1 MFARSSSDPL
11 TLSPRQTSALST
23 AGTSTVDLE
32 SAGFGTPAI
41 GGGRLALAFPLGN
54 LVLATRAGVEAEPR
68 PNATSPVYWRGT
80 TLRGG
85 LALTAS
91 TGETSVTASVDAT
104 RSTADSLS
112 GRNLFPG
119 GGSVT
124 LQVLAQ
130 LSVLDPF
137 DPLED
142 ERWPV
147 RAVVFYG
154 RPYGNDR
161 ADQPNLLIP
170 QGDLL
175 GALTAMPNGVQT
187 ADVTDPL

>member
-1 MFARSSSDPL
+1 M
-11 TLSPRQTSALST
+11 
-23 AGTSTVDLE
+23 DLE

-54 LVLATRAGVEAEPR
+54 LVLAARAGVEAEPR

-137 DPLED
+137 DLAGCIAAEVFSISKCS
-142 ERWPV
+142 V
-147 RAVVFYG
+147 RAPIMMASPG
-154 RPYGNDR
+154 SPASGMRPRGNRLIDGWPRR
-161 ADQPNLLIP
+161 AATW
-170 QGDLL
+170 
-175 GALTAMPNGVQT
+175 ALTGLV
-187 ADVTDPL
+187 